1 MTKSKKVALSTFAAF
16 VLAACTVATLGM
28 ANGVSAMAAEEEPK
42 PVPAAQG
49 WYIVGN
55 GAGTLS
61 KCDWNNYV
69 PEFKFEG
76 EEAKEGTF
84 TYKNV
89 TLYEGDA
96 FKVLYANG
104 EWAWP
109 SESGWGADVMAQF
122 SNLATNADG
131 YFVNGGLGNIQA
143 TKAGQGVYDFTLTVT
158 ATETTLSYKQT
169 SKDVDEIAKEEMYVV
184 GNLAAYP
191 DCNWPGAIDVK
202 TCCPALT
209 LDTTTNKWKADL
221 FLMEGDTF
229 KVYNLVNNAYFPSGV
244 ANDCVIEVAGMY
256 TVEYEVAAPSF
267 TVKNSAGEIVYGE

>member
-16 VLAACTVATLGM
+16 ALAACTVATLGM

-109 SESGWGADVMAQF
+109 SESGWGADVMAQLRRTRQH
-122 SNLATNADG
+122 SGNESGTGRLRLHAYGNGDG
-131 YFVNGGLGNIQA
+131 DYAFLQ
-143 TKAGQGVYDFTLTVT
+143 
-158 ATETTLSYKQT
+158 
-169 SKDVDEIAKEEMYVV
+169 VD
-184 GNLAAYP
+184 L
-191 DCNWPGAIDVK
+191 
-202 TCCPALT
+202 
-209 LDTTTNKWKADL
+209 
-221 FLMEGDTF
+221 EGR
-229 KVYNLVNNAYFPSGV
+229 
-244 ANDCVIEVAGMY
+244 
-256 TVEYEVAAPSF
+256 
-267 TVKNSAGEIVYGE
+267 